1 MKENKHIPALRFN
14 WLTKIYNP
22 LVAFTMPEEKFKN
35 ELIQQANINSN
46 DFVLDFGVGTAT
58 LSILLKKKVPNVLIH
73 GIDVDEKILNIAR
86 QKIDDS
92 KMDIPISQYNGL
104 KLPFPNN
111 HFDKV
116 ITSLVF
122 HHLDQVQKKNALNE
136 IHRVL
141 KSDGELHIA
150 DWGKPNNFLMR
161 LAFYLVQFLDGFKT
175 TNDNVR
181 GLLPVY
187 IKDANFNNIRISKTY
202 NTVFGTLSLYH
213 ASKLN

>member
-35 ELIQQANINSN
+35 ELIHQANIKLD

-73 GIDVDEKILNIAR
+73 GIDVDDKILDIAQ
-86 QKIDDS
+86 QKIGDN
-92 KMDIPISQYNGL
+92 KMDIPLTKYDGL
-104 KLPFPNN
+104 KLPFPNK

-181 GLLPVY
+181 GLLPTY
-187 IKDANFNNIRISKTY
+187 MKDANFNNIRISKTY